1 MSDKTNSPDGRAT
14 EATSTTT
21 TTTTVVA
28 SAATS
33 APQRKRGTSTT
44 AAPMPSRGPSPALTP
59 EEEKVIRMRYGKSLQ
74 PHEALD
80 FAPNAS
86 METRLKL
93 ALIEAN
99 LLEAFEAEALDPDP
113 QNGAPRS
120 VFADH
125 LDG

>member
-1 MSDKTNSPDGRAT
+1 MSDKTKNLDGRAT

-21 TTTTVVA
+21 TVVA
-28 SAATS
+28 STS
-33 APQRKRGTSTT
+33 VAAPQRKRATSTT
-44 AAPMPSRGPSPALTP
+44 SAPAPARGASPALTA

-80 FAPNAS
+80 FAPDAS

-125 LDG
+125 LDS